1 MAEKKIRLALV
12 GVGNC
17 ACSLVQGIEFYKTP
31 EIAEEAGGLMHYN
44 LGGYVPSDIEV
55 VVEMCIRDRSRTSI
69 SEIMSSMS

>member
-31 EIAEEAGGLMHYN
+31 EIAEEVGGLMHYN
-44 LGGYVPSDIEV
+44 LGGYVPSDI
-55 VVEMCIRDRSRTSI
+55 
-69 SEIMSSMS
+69 